1 MPLSAQTRQFIKEHW
16 RDDVRALALQAGK
29 YPEVNLSEAVVQIA
43 RRQSIEEKIPSWYAT
58 EGIRYPRRL
67 SLEQCSSEATARYKA
82 SLIKGESLAD
92 VTGGF
97 GVDCAF
103 LSANFCKAVY
113 VERQKELCELAAHN
127 FPLLGLN
134 HIAIENADAVS
145 YLKKMGTVD
154 CIYI

>member
-16 RDDVRALALQAGK
+16 LDDVHVLALQAGK
-29 YPEVNLSEAVVQIA
+29 YPEVDMSEAVVQIA
-43 RRQSIEEKIPSWYAT
+43 GKQSIEEKIPSWYAM
-58 EGIRYPRRL
+58 EDIRYPRRL
-67 SLEQCSSEATARYKA
+67 PLEQCSSEATARYKA

-103 LSANFCKAVY
+103 LSVNFRKAVY
-113 VERQKELCELAAHN
+113 VELQKELCELAAHN

-145 YLKKMGTVD
+145 YLKKTKAVD
-154 CIYI
+154 CIYM